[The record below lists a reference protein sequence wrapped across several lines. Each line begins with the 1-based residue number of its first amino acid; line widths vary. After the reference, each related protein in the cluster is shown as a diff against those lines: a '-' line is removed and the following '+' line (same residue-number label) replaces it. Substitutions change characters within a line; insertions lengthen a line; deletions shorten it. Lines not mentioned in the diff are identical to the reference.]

1 MAPSPSPARSPP
13 PPPPPPLPPPPA
25 AGAAPQPLA
34 TLSVPSS
41 RHFWAGA
48 VGGAVAAT
56 LLSPLDIVRTRLQS
70 ARGHATQLKPRA
82 LLLAIVRK
90 EGFFALWRGLVP
102 TVFGVGPARSLY
114 FGSYALAK
122 EHLGEGA
129 GGWGLRGAPLH
140 LTGSALAGVFSN
152 TLMSPWWVIRLRLQ
166 LQQTPIVPFW
176 RGAAG
181 AAPALAAAPGVTAP
195 AYAGV
200 WDAAHRIYREEG
212 WRAFY
217 RGLSAS
223 YLGVIETVLQFT
235 IYGELKR
242 AMLERDAAA
251 AAGAAPAASSLP
263 AVFAHSWA
271 FGLSA
276 ASKLLASALTYPH
289 EVLRTRMREEVA
301 AVGAPLK
308 YRTLLQSTRLILREE
323 GVAGLYGGMGVHL
336 LRTVPNAAIL
346 VWVVETMVGGSL

>member
-1 MAPSPSPARSPP
+1 M
-13 PPPPPPLPPPPA
+13 
-25 AGAAPQPLA
+25 
-34 TLSVPSS
+34 
-41 RHFWAGA
+41 
-48 VGGAVAAT
+48 
-56 LLSPLDIVRTRLQS
+56 
-70 ARGHATQLKPRA
+70 
-82 LLLAIVRK
+82 
-90 EGFFALWRGLVP
+90 
-102 TVFGVGPARSLY
+102 
-114 FGSYALAK
+114 
-122 EHLGEGA
+122 
-129 GGWGLRGAPLH
+129 
-140 LTGSALAGVFSN
+140 
-152 TLMSPWWVIRLRLQ
+152 
-166 LQQTPIVPFW
+166 
-176 RGAAG
+176 
-181 AAPALAAAPGVTAP
+181 AAPGVTAP

-200 WDAAHRIYREEG
+200 WDAARRIYREEG

-263 AVFAHSWA
+263 AIFAHSWA

-346 VWVVETMVGGSL
+346 VWVVESMVGGSL